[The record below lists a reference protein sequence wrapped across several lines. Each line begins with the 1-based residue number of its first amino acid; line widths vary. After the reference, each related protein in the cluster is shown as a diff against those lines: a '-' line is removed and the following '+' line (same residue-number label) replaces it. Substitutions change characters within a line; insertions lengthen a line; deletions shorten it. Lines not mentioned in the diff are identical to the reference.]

1 MNFTC
6 VQGIL
11 TWAFMLIVQALLRP
25 SLKQIS
31 QWQGL
36 GGVPTAWLA
45 QQCELSYIQNGLRTM
60 KKKTSQTPTSVPGVQ
75 ARVAYSKQLATV
87 GPLKPS
93 VLKCDT
99 HVTHNGTV
107 ETDSNWVQ
115 KPCMSQGSLSIRAG
129 KLSPHCLS
137 QHAVH
142 LNAESVFTW
151 HLSVP

>member
-1 MNFTC
+1 MCPGDSNLGFHAYCTSTLTS
-6 VQGIL
+6 IL
-11 TWAFMLIVQALLRP
+11 KTDQSMARI
-25 SLKQIS
+25 
-31 QWQGL
+31 G